1 MLPILE
7 LLGLSKEDAKD
18 IPERIKKAVELF
30 EKAAKD
36 VEAIRSLH
44 EANNALLQDILEE
57 LKKRGEK

>member
-18 IPERIKKAVELF
+18 IPERIKKVTEDF
-30 EKAAKD
+30 
-36 VEAIRSLH
+36 EAIK
-44 EANNALLQDILEE
+44 LLLADNLEINKQILAE